1 MKKTLTI
8 TAMFLCAWAWAQQ
21 AALYVGSDWD
31 EASVALRAAWDK
43 PDFAKQAGVDL
54 TVVDQ
59 PEHVDAEVQAKW
71 KQQQA
76 IRIEPRAYPA
86 FAYFAKDGTCTLMRE
101 GVRDPADLPALIA
114 EGKTRDKAVAAALK
128 SGDPEAIGRALAPLV
143 EALGQKSSK
152 ERCKALWQALE
163 KADPQ
168 DKTGWA
174 FAFSFDP
181 TETCYKVQDFAKK
194 KDYAGGEAFI
204 KDLESKPQGHLSNNQ
219 RQGLMLLRYVLH
231 KDNPAQAQAL
241 DDLLRR
247 TLAIDA
253 TTHFGIAAQGLLCLR
268 GQGPVAVPYGWRAKD
283 AKAGRR
289 NWPVS
294 VGVAKVVRGPGHYAL
309 TLKRE
314 KGRGAMTLHGLS
326 IGGRRFDQTLTLK
339 PGDSATVAF
348 EVAAATPELTL
359 DVSFE
364 NPDAAERG
372 TLALRRTL
380 PPRPAA
386 DPTTVSGP
394 SGHWAK
400 GEDDFVIPR
409 EVYAEILAKQGGADF
424 LNAFFSDN
432 EWVLDFL
439 TSGDPLT
446 DWPTSLRALDAICWL
461 CPEVYDSP
469 ILRRWAAAAAL
480 NAAADPTDVVLLLQ
494 EMLALRS
501 EGFLWRGVDDLRCD
515 QLRYTLIPAQC
526 NADNARWLAP
536 RHNVPPRQYGGVCW
550 AAPYRLNNFFGDSI
564 HGSDYYKPWEHAYLR
579 HEASRKV
586 GAVCGGLSYYGSAA
600 AKTHGLPSTTGGQ
613 PAHCA
618 YLVWAPEQKRWTIC
632 YNVSPH
638 TGSHFAPLSDVWNP
652 TAPSGRPATS
662 VTNSPRPPAAPR

>member
-1 MKKTLTI
+1 
-8 TAMFLCAWAWAQQ
+8 
-21 AALYVGSDWD
+21 
-31 EASVALRAAWDK
+31 
-43 PDFAKQAGVDL
+43 
-54 TVVDQ
+54 
-59 PEHVDAEVQAKW
+59 
-71 KQQQA
+71 
-76 IRIEPRAYPA
+76 
-86 FAYFAKDGTCTLMRE
+86 
-101 GVRDPADLPALIA
+101 
-114 EGKTRDKAVAAALK
+114 
-128 SGDPEAIGRALAPLV
+128 
-143 EALGQKSSK
+143 
-152 ERCKALWQALE
+152 
-163 KADPQ
+163 
-168 DKTGWA
+168 
-174 FAFSFDP
+174 
-181 TETCYKVQDFAKK
+181 
-194 KDYAGGEAFI
+194 
-204 KDLESKPQGHLSNNQ
+204 
-219 RQGLMLLRYVLH
+219 
-231 KDNPAQAQAL
+231 
-241 DDLLRR
+241 
-247 TLAIDA
+247 
-253 TTHFGIAAQGLLCLR
+253 
-268 GQGPVAVPYGWRAKD
+268 
-283 AKAGRR
+283 
-289 NWPVS
+289 
-294 VGVAKVVRGPGHYAL
+294 
-309 TLKRE
+309 
-314 KGRGAMTLHGLS
+314 MTLHGLS

-446 DWPTSLRALDAICWL
+446 DWPTSLRALDTICWL

-469 ILRRWAAAAAL
+469 ILRRWATAAAL
-480 NAAADPTDVVLLLQ
+480 NAAADPTDVIFLLQ
-494 EMLALRS
+494 EMLAIRR
-501 EGFLWRGVDDLRCD
+501 EGFLWRGADDLRCD

-526 NADNARWLAP
+526 DADNARWLAP

-600 AKTHGLPSTTGGQ
+600 AKTHGSPPTAPTSSGPPNRSVGPSATTSPRT
-613 PAHCA
+613 PARTSRPSATSGSSPTTSSSPTPSPAPACA
-618 YLVWAPEQKRWTIC
+618 I
-632 YNVSPH
+632 
-638 TGSHFAPLSDVWNP
+638 P